1 MEILVMQRIFA
12 QVMEKKENSF
22 YLYNRFVRE
31 VDLTSPLSNTLKQRC
46 TDHGKRK
53 VSD

>member
-31 VDLTSPLSNTLKQRC
+31 VDLTSPLSNTLKQRWLYRSQ
-46 TDHGKRK
+46 GNVK
-53 VSD
+53 